1 MLTKTANGSSIYSTK
16 GGGDAAERGHTMTS
30 DDVFNSQIVK
40 TAEGGTIDL
49 ADVRKAFDAEI
60 VDIDEDGGEEWE
72 EEVEMQDG
80 RHYLLY
86 WYFPTEEI
94 PRDEDGNR
102 LADDGLLPWH
112 KQEYI
117 FKAYRY
123 EYGEDD

>member
-1 MLTKTANGSSIYSTK
+1 MV
-16 GGGDAAERGHTMTS
+16 S
-30 DDVFNSQIVK
+30 DDIFNSQIVK
-40 TAEGGTIDL
+40 TDEGGEIDL
-49 ADVRKAFDAEI
+49 ADVRKAFDAQI
-60 VDIDEDGGEEWE
+60 SDIDEDGGEVWD
-72 EEVEMQDG
+72 EEVEMKDG
-80 RHYLLY
+80 KHYLLS

>member
-1 MLTKTANGSSIYSTK
+1 
-16 GGGDAAERGHTMTS
+16 MTS
-30 DDVFNSQIVK
+30 DDKFNAQIVN
-40 TAEGGTIDL
+40 TDEGGTIDL
-49 ADVRKAFDAEI
+49 ADVRKAFDATI
-60 VDIDEDGGEEWE
+60 HDIDEDGGEVWD
-72 EEVEMQDG
+72 EEVEMKDG
-80 RHYLLY
+80 KHYILA

-117 FKAYRY
+117 FKAFRY

>member
-1 MLTKTANGSSIYSTK
+1 
-16 GGGDAAERGHTMTS
+16 MTS
-30 DDVFNSQIVK
+30 DDRFNSQLVK
-40 TAEGGTIDL
+40 VDGDGTIDL

-102 LADDGLLPWH
+102 LGDDGLLPWH

-117 FKAYRY
+117 FKTFRY
-123 EYGEDD
+123 ECGEDD